1 MIDWGRVQGFEWD
14 GGKERKSELRHAV
27 SMPEAEQ
34 IFFNQPLRVVE
45 DRPHSGIEPR
55 CHALGR
61 SDRHRRLHVTFTFR
75 RHGTL
80 TRVISACDM
89 HRKERTVDGQD
100 R

>member
-1 MIDWGRVQGFEWD
+1 MD
-14 GGKERKSELRHAV
+14 GGNERQSELKHAV

-34 IFFNQPLRVVE
+34 IFFHQPLLMVE

-61 SDRHRRLHVTFTFR
+61 SDRHRLLHVTFTFR

-80 TRVISACDM
+80 IRVISARDM